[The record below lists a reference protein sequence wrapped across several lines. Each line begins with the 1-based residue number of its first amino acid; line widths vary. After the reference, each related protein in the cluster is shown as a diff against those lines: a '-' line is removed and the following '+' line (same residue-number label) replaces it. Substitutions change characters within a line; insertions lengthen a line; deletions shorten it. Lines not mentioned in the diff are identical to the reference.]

1 MHLRGTARRTR
12 TWAFIAVLGLA
23 VVTGCQTASD
33 RSNPPGPIPM
43 VEAQGIP
50 VRVQLAGVENAYRV
64 GPRLLSGGEPHG
76 ESAFRALRSA
86 GVRTVISV
94 DGTLPDID
102 TASKFGLRYVHVPI
116 GYDGLTE
123 EAAQQIAAAATL
135 AEGSVFIHCHHGR
148 HRGPAAAALLARA
161 AGSWDADRATKWMKE
176 AGTSPDYPGL
186 YRSVNDFVPPDRPIL
201 EAARRQWKPAV
212 QPQGIV
218 EAMVRIDGHAEAL
231 ADMKAAG
238 WKSIPGAPDETPVSA
253 VRQLGELYR
262 EANRLRLGPP
272 DERFQKEMAEAGQGA
287 ERLEAALRRGDPAE
301 ADKAWKA
308 VKDGCVHCHRQWRN

>member
-1 MHLRGTARRTR
+1 MDERETARRTR
-12 TWAFIAVLGLA
+12 TWALIASLGIWVL
-23 VVTGCQTASD
+23 TGCRTASEHTSAS
-33 RSNPPGPIPM
+33 RPIPM

-50 VRVQLAGVENAYRV
+50 VRVQLEGVENAYRV

-76 ESAFRALRSA
+76 ESAFRSLQAA
-86 GVRTVISV
+86 GVKTVISV
-94 DGTLPDID
+94 DGARPDID

-116 GYDGLTE
+116 GYDGLSQ

-135 AEGSVFIHCHHGR
+135 PEGSIFIHCHHGR

-161 AGSWDADRATKWMKE
+161 AGSWDAKRATQWMRE
-176 AGTSPDYPGL
+176 AGTSTDYPGL
-186 YRSVNDFVPPDRPIL
+186 YRSVNDFVPLDRPVL

-238 WKSIPGAPDETPVSA
+238 WKSIPGAPDETPVSVA
-253 VRQLGELYR
+253 RQLGELYR

-272 DERFQKEMAEAGQGA
+272 DERFQKEMAEALQGA
-287 ERLEAALRRGDPAE
+287 ERLEAALRRGDPGE
-301 ADKAWKA
+301 ADNAWKA
-308 VKDGCVHCHRQWRN
+308 VKDGCVRCHRQWRN